1 MDSCETS
8 ITYSSFVPCKS
19 IVRFRCHR
27 VYEPSDSP
35 GEMET
40 GKLLRSIRL
49 IRVASIHLKPY
60 TAAFPIKK
68 PEISSINPVDFG
80 INRCKRNEGL
90 RNNKFRDRITIIALC
105 IRVEE
110 LSLIAMHLYFTAQ
123 FETTK
128 VNSLSG
134 NQEIPSLYILL
145 IKLIYLIS
153 LFSHTFV
160 TPLQEN
166 NTLRRN

>member
-1 MDSCETS
+1 MQT
-8 ITYSSFVPCKS
+8 V
-19 IVRFRCHR
+19 FR
-27 VYEPSDSP
+27 
-35 GEMET
+35 
-40 GKLLRSIRL
+40 
-49 IRVASIHLKPY
+49 
-60 TAAFPIKK
+60 
-68 PEISSINPVDFG
+68 
-80 INRCKRNEGL
+80 RCKRNEGL

-166 NTLRRN
+166 NTLQLGILKRLENKSWNNSIEVTRNPFSFYTLET

>member
-1 MDSCETS
+1 MSPCLRTEWFTGRNGNGEI
-8 ITYSSFVPCKS
+8 ITFDQAYSSGLNPLKAIYGCVPDKEAWNKFNQPCWLRYKP
-19 IVRFRCHR
+19 VQTVFR
-27 VYEPSDSP
+27 
-35 GEMET
+35 
-40 GKLLRSIRL
+40 
-49 IRVASIHLKPY
+49 
-60 TAAFPIKK
+60 
-68 PEISSINPVDFG
+68 
-80 INRCKRNEGL
+80 RCKRNEGL